1 MDLLLSG
8 AYYQTVGSSKRV
20 QFLQWRAY
28 VTSSLYIKICWISTF
43 SSQIFFLLIGHLL
56 GTEDCLQMSVI
67 RAWGVAQVQN
77 ILKRWGIVTFIGAL
91 GIFGTH

>member
-1 MDLLLSG
+1 
-8 AYYQTVGSSKRV
+8 
-20 QFLQWRAY
+20 
-28 VTSSLYIKICWISTF
+28 
-43 SSQIFFLLIGHLL
+43 
-56 GTEDCLQMSVI
+56 MSVI